1 MIIPFNKN
9 KEVLIQDRRDKPNH
23 RKVDYGFFGG
33 GIEEGETIEQALA
46 REVKEELSIDLKLLK
61 DLKFFKQYSYESE
74 ELNISRELNVFV
86 CQMPKLE
93 KLKIN
98 EGKGEI
104 FQIKEALTLNL
115 SNMDKTILIEL
126 QSYINI

>member
-23 RKVDYGFFGG
+23 GKVDYGFFGG